1 MEDLFKLLSKR
12 VLVIAEIGCN
22 HNGDK
27 QIAKKLI
34 KAAAESGADVAKFQ
48 TFNPDELLTVD
59 APKALYQIKATG
71 TKETQF
77 ERLNRVK
84 LDKKDHKELKSYC
97 ENSNIIFCSSPFDHQ
112 SVDLLHELDVP
123 FFKVASGEITN
134 LPLLEHISS
143 YGKPIILSTGM
154 SNLDE
159 IEDALNAIGEKG
171 RKQVVLMHCISTY
184 PANWEDANLRAI
196 KSLREAFNL
205 PVGFS
210 DHSTGIE
217 LSLVAVGMGAVIIE
231 KHITVSKEMD
241 GGDHMA
247 SLDVHEFRDLVSK
260 IRRIEGALGDG
271 IKRCIHSEEN
281 VKEVARKSI
290 VARRAVD
297 MGRIITRDDLVI
309 KRPGVGIPP
318 KYLSMIIGAKAKES
332 ILADKLIKWSQL
344 DLQNE

>member
-1 MEDLFKLLSKR
+1 M
-12 VLVIAEIGCN
+12 LVVAEIGCN

-48 TFNPDELLTVD
+48 TFNPDELLTID

-77 ERLNRVK
+77 ERLDRIK
-84 LDKKDHKELKSYC
+84 LNKEDHKELRNYC

-159 IEDALNAIGEKG
+159 IEDALNAIGEES
-171 RKQVVLMHCISTY
+171 RKQVVLMHCVSTY
-184 PANWEDANLRAI
+184 PTNWEDANLRAI
-196 KSLREAFNL
+196 RSLREAFGL

-217 LSLVAVGMGAVIIE
+217 LSLVAVGMGAVMIE

-241 GGDHMA
+241 GGDHIA
-247 SLDVHEFRDLVSK
+247 SLDICEFGDLVSK
-260 IRRIEGALGDG
+260 IRRLERALGDG
-271 IKRCIHSEEN
+271 VKRCTHSEEN

-297 MGRIITRDDLVI
+297 IGRIITRDDLVI

-318 KYLSMIIGAKAKES
+318 KYLSKIIGAKAMES

-344 DLQNE
+344 DLQNK

>member
-1 MEDLFKLLSKR
+1 MENLFKLLRKR

-27 QIAKKLI
+27 QIAKRLI
-34 KAAAESGADVAKFQ
+34 KAAAESGADIAKFQ
-48 TFNPDELLTVD
+48 TFNPDELLTID
-59 APKALYQIKATG
+59 TPKALYQIKAAG

-77 ERLNRVK
+77 ERLDRIK
-84 LDKKDHKELKSYC
+84 LNKEDHKELKNYC
-97 ENSNIIFCSSPFDHQ
+97 ESSNIIFCSSPFDHQ

-143 YGKPIILSTGM
+143 YGKPIVLSTGM
-154 SNLDE
+154 SNLGE
-159 IEDALNAIGEKG
+159 IEDALNAIGEKC

-196 KSLREAFNL
+196 RSLREAFNL

-241 GGDHMA
+241 GGDHIA
-247 SLDVHEFRDLVSK
+247 SLDMDEFRDLVSK

-290 VARRAVD
+290 VSRRTVD
-297 MGRIITRDDLVI
+297 IGKIITSDDLVI

-332 ILADKLIKWSQL
+332 ISADKLIKWSQL
-344 DLQNE
+344 DLQNK